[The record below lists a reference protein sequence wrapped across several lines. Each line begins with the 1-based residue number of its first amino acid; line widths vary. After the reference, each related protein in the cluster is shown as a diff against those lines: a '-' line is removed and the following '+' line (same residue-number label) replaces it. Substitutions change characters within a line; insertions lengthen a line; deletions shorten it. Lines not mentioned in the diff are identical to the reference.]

1 MLRKEDRKLA
11 AIILSIGQAV
21 WFVVISIGII
31 YYSGM
36 LHAMSQLACLHIVLS
51 SAVPSNTVC

>member
-31 YYSGM
+31 YYSGT
-36 LHAMSQLACLHIVLS
+36 LHAIGQHARLHSVLN
-51 SAVPSNTVC
+51 SAVPSDA